1 MSRFGYAAVL
11 ESGQRVQGTIRSHS
25 ADEAVRKL
33 VEMGYHPLH
42 VEESEGQAARRR
54 TRWRDAFRRVS
65 TSDLAVMTRQL
76 ATLLKAGM
84 PMLEALSTL
93 HKQSSN
99 PRLASI
105 LQDVEETLLQDAGL
119 LSDVLDGYPEVFS
132 PVYRGLVRSGEDSG
146 NLPEV
151 LRNLAKHL
159 AASAKLRGQ
168 VAGAFVYPA
177 FLLVVGSAAIFVLM
191 TWVIPR
197 FEALFA
203 TFGQNLP
210 WPTVALI
217 AVSGFMSS
225 WWWALLS
232 AAALAAVLAYAALR
246 NQAVRER
253 VDRRLLRAPLIGP
266 TLLKLEIARVSHT
279 FSALLNS
286 GIPILDVIRA
296 TRETARNLAMRRTF
310 DSMFKGVSA
319 GETLASSMES
329 SGLYPPMVINL
340 IRTGEDTGELPEM
353 LRELAAIYEDEAE
366 RTVTATVKLLE
377 PMLILV
383 MGVVIAGIV
392 AAVILPIFQAN
403 TIVAN

>member
-1 MSRFGYAAVL
+1 
-11 ESGQRVQGTIRSHS
+11 VQGTIRSHS

-42 VEESEGQAARRR
+42 VREAEGQTTRRPR
-54 TRWRDAFRRVS
+54 LRDLFRRVS
-65 TSDLAVMTRQL
+65 ASDLAVMTRQL

-84 PMLEALSTL
+84 PMLQALSTL
-93 HKQSSN
+93 HKQSTN

-105 LQDVEETLLQDAGL
+105 LRDIEETLLQDAGV
-119 LSDVLDGYPEVFS
+119 LSEVLDQYPDVFS

-151 LRNLAKHL
+151 LSNLARHL

-168 VAGAFVYPA
+168 VTGAFVYPA
-177 FLLVVGSAAIFVLM
+177 FLLVLGSAAIFVLM

-203 TFGQNLP
+203 SFGQNLP

-217 AVSGFMSS
+217 AVSQFMAA
-225 WWWALLS
+225 WWWALLL
-232 AAALAAVLAYAALR
+232 AGALAAAVAYVALR

-253 VDRRLLRAPLIGP
+253 ADRRLLRAPLIGQ
-266 TLLKLEIARVSHT
+266 TLLKVEIARISHT
-279 FSALLNS
+279 FAALLTS

-296 TRETARNLAMRRTF
+296 TRETAKNLAMRRTF
-310 DSMFKGVSA
+310 DVMYKGVSA
-319 GETLASSMES
+319 GGTLASSMES

-340 IRTGEDTGELPEM
+340 IRTGEDSGELPEM

-383 MGVVIAGIV
+383 MGIVIAGIV